1 MLTLINGQQSA
12 SIGVTDRGLQYG
24 DGLFETIA
32 VADGRI
38 SLWDR
43 HLERLAEG
51 CRRLAIVMP
60 DRQLLRDE
68 VQRVAGNGAR
78 AVVKIILTRGSGA
91 RGYRP
96 DGSALPTR
104 IVQGIPWP
112 KLPEAAGRDGVH
124 VRWCTMRLARQPRLA
139 GLKHLN
145 RLEQVLARAEWRDEY
160 AEGLM
165 CDSAG
170 LVIEGTMS
178 NLFIVRQG
186 VLTTPDLSESGVAGV
201 VRAEVLAR
209 APTLGIPVAVQAVT
223 PAMVEA
229 AEELFLTNS
238 LVGVWPIRQL
248 ETRNYVVGK
257 ITQTLQQA
265 LPEELSGGG
274 A

>member
-1 MLTLINGQQSA
+1 MRTLINGTVADQVDV
-12 SIGVTDRGLQYG
+12 GDRGLMYG

-32 VADGRI
+32 VENGRI
-38 SLWDR
+38 GLWER
-43 HLERLAEG
+43 HLERLVAG
-51 CRRLAIVMP
+51 CRRLGLAPP
-60 DRQLLRDE
+60 DPHLLRDE
-68 VQRVAGNGAR
+68 AKRVTGDDGR
-78 AVVKIILTRGSGA
+78 AVVKIVVTRGRGA

-96 DGSALPTR
+96 DDSAEPTR
-104 IVQGIPWP
+104 IVQALPWP
-112 KLPEAAGRDGVH
+112 GLPTTAAIEGVR
-124 VRWCTMRLARQPRLA
+124 VRWCALRLARQPQLA

-165 CDSAG
+165 RDTEG

-178 NLFIVRQG
+178 NLFLVHQG

-209 APTLGIPVAVQAVT
+209 APALGIPVAVRPVT

-238 LVGVWPIRQL
+238 LIGLWPIRQL
-248 ETRNYVVGK
+248 ETRDYVVGK
-257 ITQTLQQA
+257 ITQALQQA
-265 LPEELSGGG
+265 LQEELPGGG

>member
-1 MLTLINGQQSA
+1 MRTLINGEA
-12 SIGVTDRGLQYG
+12 ADRIDVADRGLQYG

-32 VADGRI
+32 VVNGRI
-38 SLWDR
+38 GLWER
-43 HLERLAEG
+43 HLERLAAG
-51 CRRLAIVMP
+51 CRRLGLAPP
-60 DRQLLRDE
+60 DPQRLRQE
-68 VQRVAGNGAR
+68 VEQVAGDGER
-78 AVVKIILTRGSGA
+78 TVVKIVVTRGRSA

-96 DGSALPTR
+96 DDSAEPTR
-104 IVQGIPWP
+104 IVRALPWP
-112 KLPEAAGRDGVH
+112 DLPAAAPEGVR
-124 VRWCTMRLARQPRLA
+124 VRWCALRLARQPRLA

-165 CDSAG
+165 CDTEG

-178 NLFIVRQG
+178 NLFVVYQG

-209 APTLGIPVAVQAVT
+209 APALGIPVAVRPVT

-238 LVGVWPIRQL
+238 LIGLWPIRQL
-248 ETRNYVVGK
+248 ETRDYVVGK
-257 ITQTLQQA
+257 ITQALQQA
-265 LPEELSGGG
+265 LQEELPGGG

>member
-1 MLTLINGQQSA
+1 MLTLINGQECSVLG
-12 SIGVTDRGLQYG
+12 ITDRGLQYG

-32 VADGRI
+32 VGDGRAG
-38 SLWDR
+38 LWDR
-43 HLERLAEG
+43 HLARLADG
-51 CRRLAIVMP
+51 CRRLAMAMP
-60 DRQLLRDE
+60 DRQLLHDE
-68 VQRVAGNGAR
+68 MQRVAGDGTR

-104 IVQGIPWP
+104 IVQGLPWP
-112 KLPEAAGRDGVH
+112 QHPPEAARDGVRA
-124 VRWCTMRLARQPRLA
+124 RWCTLRLARQPRLA

-178 NLFIVRQG
+178 NLFIVHQG
-186 VLTTPDLSESGVAGV
+186 VVTTPDLSESGVAGV
-201 VRAEVLAR
+201 VRAEVLVR

-238 LVGVWPIRQL
+238 LIGVWPIRQL
-248 ETRNYVVGK
+248 ETRNYVVGE
-257 ITQTLQQA
+257 ITQALQQA
-265 LPEELSGGG
+265 LSAELSGGG

>member
-1 MLTLINGQQSA
+1 MLTLINGRESA
-12 SIGVTDRGLQYG
+12 SVDVTDRGLQYG

-32 VADGRI
+32 VGDGRI

-43 HLERLAEG
+43 HLDRLADG

-68 VQRVAGNGAR
+68 VQRVAGNAAR
-78 AVVKIILTRGSGA
+78 AVVKIIVTRGSGG

-96 DGSALPTR
+96 DGCTLSTR
-104 IVQGIPWP
+104 VVQGLPWP
-112 KLPEAAGRDGVH
+112 KLPEAAARDGVQ
-124 VRWCTMRLARQPRLA
+124 VRWCTLQLARQPRLA

-165 CDSAG
+165 CDRAG

-178 NLFIVRQG
+178 NLFIVHQG
-186 VLTTPDLSESGVAGV
+186 VLTTPDLSESGVAVV
-201 VRAEVLAR
+201 VRDEVLAR

-223 PAMVEA
+223 PVMVEA

-238 LVGVWPIRQL
+238 LIGVWPIRQL

-257 ITQTLQQA
+257 ITQALQQA